1 MRSAVE
7 INNFLRSLLD
17 PDEFGNDV
25 SEEVQEKAR
34 CLLAMHEMQNGPSHD
49 EVLFDILEH
58 QYGASID
65 DSIPAS
71 PWSAGRLAEQ
81 SAGISIS
88 PISMDEVDNISI
100 TTDNMSSVVHIPET
114 LNDVISISSYN
125 TDTIT
130 ADNITLTA
138 STLGEQF
145 EVALDDCEGST
156 IEINTEE
163 DE

>member
-1 MRSAVE
+1 MRSEVE

-17 PDEFGNDV
+17 PDKFGNDV
-25 SEEVQEKAR
+25 SEAVQEKAR
-34 CLLAMHEMQNGPSHD
+34 CLLAMHEMQNGSPQD
-49 EVLFDILEH
+49 E
-58 QYGASID
+58 
-65 DSIPAS
+65 IPAS

-88 PISMDEVDNISI
+88 PISMDGIDNISI
-100 TTDNMSSVVHIPET
+100 TTDNMSSMVHIPET

-145 EVALDDCEGST
+145 EIALDDCEGST

>member
-7 INNFLRSLLD
+7 LNNFLRCLLD
-17 PDEFGNDV
+17 PDEFGNEV
-25 SEEVQEKAR
+25 SEAVQEKAR

-49 EVLFDILEH
+49 EVL
-58 QYGASID
+58 GALID

-81 SAGISIS
+81 SAGINIS
-88 PISMDEVDNISI
+88 SISMDEIENISI
-100 TTDNMSSVVHIPET
+100 STDNMSSMVHIPET
-114 LNDVISISSYN
+114 LSDVISISSYN

-130 ADNITLTA
+130 ADSITLTA

-145 EVALDDCEGST
+145 EVALDDFEGDT

>member
-17 PDEFGNDV
+17 PDEFGNEV
-25 SEEVQEKAR
+25 SEAVQEKAK

-49 EVLFDILEH
+49 EVL
-58 QYGASID
+58 GALID

-81 SAGISIS
+81 SAGINIS
-88 PISMDEVDNISI
+88 SISMDEIENISI
-100 TTDNMSSVVHIPET
+100 STDNMSSMVHIPET
-114 LNDVISISSYN
+114 LSDVISISSYN

-130 ADNITLTA
+130 ADSITLTA

-145 EVALDDCEGST
+145 EVALDDFEGDT